1 MVTRG
6 RLGECEAHHTNR
18 GGSMTGAV
26 LVRWGAPIPGRET
39 KGLEVF
45 GKAIERFEQLA
56 KKGRIHAHNEYI
68 SLTGTVGGFM
78 LIQGDVEELQK
89 ILLEPENL
97 ALTSQASLIVAD
109 FEQNLYGGGSDQAIQ
124 QLIGVQLESLGA
136 LGYA

>member
-1 MVTRG
+1 MVR
-6 RLGECEAHHTNR
+6 REWFRECEPHHTDR

-56 KKGRIHAHNEYI
+56 KKGRIHSHSEYI
-68 SLTGTVGGFM
+68 SLTGAVGGFM
-78 LIQGDVEELQK
+78 LIQGEVDELQK

-97 ALTSQASLIVAD
+97 ALTSQAALIVAD